1 MKHQGFEYDFTP
13 REAAYLLFRK
23 KICPKCG
30 NRLHKKKRY
39 ETLKGSELNS
49 KADPIFVQNANVKH
63 YLYFFTCQQCG
74 AEYTLNEL
82 AK

>member
-13 REAAYLLFRK
+13 SEVVYLLFRR

-30 NRLHKKKRY
+30 NRLQKKKSY
-39 ETLKGSELNS
+39 ETMKGSELNS
-49 KADPIFVQNANVKH
+49 KADPIFVPNAKVKH

-74 AEYTLNEL
+74 SEYALNEL